1 MTNCVWSELH
11 TCSNMYRT
19 VYIGSKLFS
28 CIYIINHFAQAV
40 CVEYTVHVHC
50 SVLIQCICVV
60 YYRIAII
67 IIPHRNGLL
76 RESQLSTRNMVNAV
90 TEEFW
95 KMVQGSIN
103 EQALH
108 FKSMCILFLQ
118 CMTLLLPTVLEWQ
131 V

>member
-1 MTNCVWSELH
+1 MYMFKYVQNSVHRIKGILMHLHKQSEW
-11 TCSNMYRT
+11 N
-19 VYIGSKLFS
+19 I
-28 CIYIINHFAQAV
+28 
-40 CVEYTVHVHC
+40 HVHC
-50 SVLIQCICVV
+50 SVLVQCICVV
-60 YYRIAII
+60 CYRIAII

>member
-1 MTNCVWSELH
+1 M
-11 TCSNMYRT
+11 
-19 VYIGSKLFS
+19 
-28 CIYIINHFAQAV
+28 
-40 CVEYTVHVHC
+40 EYTVHVHC

-131 V
+131 VGFIISVPYTCVYISIYLCIMVFI

>member
-1 MTNCVWSELH
+1 M
-11 TCSNMYRT
+11 
-19 VYIGSKLFS
+19 
-28 CIYIINHFAQAV
+28 
-40 CVEYTVHVHC
+40 EYTVC

-118 CMTLLLPTVLEWQ
+118 CMTLLPSAHCFGVASVIYNKCAMYTSIYLCIMVFI
-131 V
+131 